1 MIRLLWMVLNKE
13 VIKKL
18 WFINKFHIQKIKDN
32 FLNALNRAEISPF
45 YSNLLLGIH
54 IKNILS
60 SSKYFY
66 WLTKR

>member
-18 WFINKFHIQKIKDN
+18 WFIIKFHIQKIEDN

-45 YSNLLLGIH
+45 YSNWLLGIH
-54 IKNILS
+54 VKSILS